1 MRVLIAGA
9 PTPERSRLRIALAD
23 EGDDVIVAG
32 TTAGALAAAGGV
44 RLIVISDTFDDGA
57 IDAELRRDH
66 PGAIVVRG
74 FSEAVV
80 ALAAALRGDEDR
92 GRGRLAAEAE
102 RRSSFLAEAS
112 PLLDASLDLRAT
124 LDSIADVS
132 VPRLA
137 DLCLVDVV
145 DGAEVRR
152 VAAAA
157 ADVQLERL
165 LRGLPRRYQVDVAG
179 DDPIARVVRTR
190 RPEVIHGEVTR
201 VFGGRS
207 QLGGTMPSTAML
219 LPLTARGRA
228 IGVLALATLDATRG
242 FSASDLE
249 LAGELAHRAALALD
263 NALLYQRQ
271 STLARVL
278 QESLLPERLPELAG
292 IELGAAF
299 RPAGDGAIIGG
310 DFYDAI
316 ASGEDSL
323 TLAIGDV
330 TGKGASAAALTSLT
344 RHTLRTAAMYEQG
357 PSAILRAL
365 NRALVAGRGRRGK
378 YCTVALCRLD
388 RRDDGFGARVG
399 CAGHPLPLVLRRTGT
414 VEPLGTPG
422 TILGFVDD
430 PSIPEVETA
439 LAPGDAVVLY
449 TDGITEARTR
459 TGLLGA
465 ERFSAMLHGCIGM
478 SAPAIAARLERAVV
492 ESQGGDTRDDVAIT
506 VARVTDLHSG

>member
-1 MRVLIAGA
+1 
-9 PTPERSRLRIALAD
+9 
-23 EGDDVIVAG
+23 
-32 TTAGALAAAGGV
+32 
-44 RLIVISDTFDDGA
+44 
-57 IDAELRRDH
+57 
-66 PGAIVVRG
+66 
-74 FSEAVV
+74 
-80 ALAAALRGDEDR
+80 
-92 GRGRLAAEAE
+92 
-102 RRSSFLAEAS
+102 
-112 PLLDASLDLRAT
+112 
-124 LDSIADVS
+124 VS

-145 DGAEVRR
+145 DGPEVRR

-157 ADVQLERL
+157 ADVQIERL

-190 RPEVIHGEVTR
+190 LPEVIHGEVTR
-201 VFGGRS
+201 VFGGRA
-207 QLGGTMPSTAML
+207 QLGADVPRTAML

-228 IGVLALATLDATRG
+228 IGVLALATLDAART
-242 FSASDLE
+242 FSAADLE

-278 QESLLPERLPELAG
+278 QESLLPERLPDFAG
-292 IELGAAF
+292 VELGAAF
-299 RPAGDGAIIGG
+299 RPAGDGAVIGG

-316 ASGEDSL
+316 ASGSDTL

-344 RHTLRTAAMYEQG
+344 RHTLRTAAMYEPG
-357 PSAILRAL
+357 PSKILCAL

-388 RRDDGFGARVG
+388 RRDDDGFGARVS

-414 VEPLGTPG
+414 VEPLGAPG

-430 PSIPEVETA
+430 PDIPEVETT
-439 LAPGDAVVLY
+439 LSPGDAVVLY

-465 ERFSAMLHGCIGM
+465 ERFATMLHGCIGM

-492 ESQGGDTRDDVAIT
+492 ESQRGDTRDDVAIT
-506 VARVTDLHSG
+506 VARVTDDHSG